1 MDYIKMSLIWQS
13 FYMKVTTVFTMKHM
27 KELKKKLH
35 GLHALHGDLSC
46 FVVPARA
53 WLLVNSGEK

>member
-1 MDYIKMSLIWQS
+1 
-13 FYMKVTTVFTMKHM
+13 MKGATVFTMKHM

-46 FVVPARA
+46 FVVLARA
-53 WLLVNSGEK
+53 WIILKK

>member
-1 MDYIKMSLIWQS
+1 
-13 FYMKVTTVFTMKHM
+13 MKVTTVFTMKHM

-46 FVVPARA
+46 FVVPQ
-53 WLLVNSGEK
+53 WHDLLLQSVMSKK